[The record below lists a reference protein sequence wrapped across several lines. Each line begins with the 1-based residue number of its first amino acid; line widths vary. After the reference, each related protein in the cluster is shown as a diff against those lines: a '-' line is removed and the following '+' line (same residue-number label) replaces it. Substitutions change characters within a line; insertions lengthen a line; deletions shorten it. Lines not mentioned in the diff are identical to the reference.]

1 MSAPPDAAQGS
12 GIAGWQLAA
21 VAVVTAALT
30 WWVWSA
36 WAPTPI
42 VADEVAYL
50 LQAGIF
56 ADGRVTAPARPLPMF
71 FEQIHIFSS
80 PAVFAKYFPGHPLL
94 LAAGVIAGAPAAI
107 PVLAS
112 VLTALL
118 IVRLAN
124 RLAGPAVAWLSWLWW
139 LAAPGALNWRAS
151 FLSQTTAGA
160 AGLLAGWWVLRWV
173 DEGRRRHLIG
183 ALAALGALALIRPL
197 VAVSFGAPLVAVV
210 VWRLW
215 RQQLWRQCVWAVT
228 AAAVIVAGIP
238 LWNHLTLGR
247 WLRSPYVE
255 YSRRYLPAE
264 SFGFGLTADAP
275 REPLPEDLQAIIRD
289 WAAVHREHTPGA
301 LPGILLARADAVA
314 RDVWGA
320 WGGRWL
326 GLLVLPGGVGLGAT
340 AGVAAA
346 VVLGQFG
353 IFACYAHPWFWTLY
367 YAELFPILC
376 FFSVRGLDLTLK
388 LGVRRG
394 WYRPAWAAGALVAI
408 GVAVAL
414 AQGPAV
420 LAVRQAKQAGMQP
433 WRHFQEQLAGVPEPR
448 VVVFVRR
455 SPVVSHHISLVRN
468 GPCLDR
474 ERIWVA
480 YDRGAENRLL
490 LDTAPDRAPYVYLE
504 DTGMLL
510 RVNR

>member
-1 MSAPPDAAQGS
+1 
-12 GIAGWQLAA
+12 

-30 WWVWSA
+30 WWVWGA

-71 FEQIHIFSS
+71 FEQIHVFSS

-94 LAAGVIAGAPAAI
+94 LAAG
-107 PVLAS
+107 
-112 VLTALL
+112 
-118 IVRLAN
+118 
-124 RLAGPAVAWLSWLWW
+124 
-139 LAAPGALNWRAS
+139 
-151 FLSQTTAGA
+151 
-160 AGLLAGWWVLRWV
+160 
-173 DEGRRRHLIG
+173 
-183 ALAALGALALIRPL
+183 
-197 VAVSFGAPLVAVV
+197 
-210 VWRLW
+210 
-215 RQQLWRQCVWAVT
+215 
-228 AAAVIVAGIP
+228 IP

-247 WLRSPYVE
+247 WLQSPYEE
-255 YSRRYLPAE
+255 YSRRYMPAE
-264 SFGFGLTADAP
+264 FFGFGLRGESPA
-275 REPLPEDLQAIIRD
+275 EPLPEDLRAGIRD
-289 WAAVHREHTPGA
+289 WEAVHREHTPGA

-326 GLLVLPGGVGLGAT
+326 GLLVLPGGIGLGAT

-376 FFSVRGLDLTLK
+376 FLSVRGLDQALQ
-388 LGVRRG
+388 LGARRG
-394 WYRPAWAAGALVAI
+394 WYRAAWAAGALAAI

-414 AQGPAV
+414 AQGPAI
-420 LAVRQAKQAGMQP
+420 LGVRQAKQAGMQP
-433 WRHFQEQLAGVPEPR
+433 WRHFQDQLAGVREPR
-448 VVVFVRR
+448 AVVFVRR
-455 SPVVSHHISLVRN
+455 SPAVSHHISLVRN
-468 GPCLDR
+468 GPFMDR

-480 YDRGAENRLL
+480 YDRGAENRQLL
-490 LDTAPDRAPYVYLE
+490 AAAPDRAPYVYLE
-504 DTGMLL
+504 DTGMLH
-510 RVNR
+510 RMNR